1 MVDSSF
7 RQKLERLHRLLG
19 SDNAGERENARAAIN
34 EILRKNKKTWNDLT
48 DLLKD
53 RSLEPWPDEQRA
65 GQIGRMGPVRRVV
78 NLICALSLTGASAF
92 SFIYLIF
99 FAHRVWPLMVAVAG
113 VLTFVGLYWLW
124 ADFINAD
131 PRPEN

>member
-65 GQIGRMGPVRRVV
+65 GQIGRMGQVRRVV

-113 VLTFVGLYWLW
+113 VLTFVGLY
-124 ADFINAD
+124 
-131 PRPEN
+131 